1 MKFFY
6 VGLMRLM
13 RGILRVFGILGWL
26 ERRSDQRWA
35 LWLRSLFA
43 IHDIEDMIALDLPWW
58 SMQAMDEVDA
68 FLRAHPGARVFE
80 YGSGAS
86 TVWLAKRAGSVVSVE
101 HDEHW
106 AGEVRD
112 RLAGH
117 ANVELRVVPPDDS
130 YVDERYASAKRGWQS
145 RTFRNYAHAIEDEE
159 GKFDLIVV
167 DGRARSAC
175 LEVARSAVMKEGM
188 ILFDNSDRRRYRE
201 AIVKSWMEVRRHAGL
216 TACLPYP
223 DPTTLLRPLG
233 PR

>member
-1 MKFFY
+1 MKFLY
-6 VGLMRLM
+6 VGLMRFL
-13 RGILRVFGILGWL
+13 RGILRLFGILGWL
-26 ERRSDQRWA
+26 ERRSDRRWA

-58 SMQAMDEVDA
+58 SMQAVEEVDA
-68 FLRAHPGARVFE
+68 FLRANPGARVFE

-101 HDEHW
+101 HDEQW
-106 AGEVRD
+106 AGTVRD
-112 RLAGH
+112 RLASLP
-117 ANVELRVVPPDDS
+117 NVELRVVPPDD
-130 YVDERYASAKRGWQS
+130 VKGDERYASAKSGWEN
-145 RTFRNYAHAIEDEE
+145 RTFQAYAHAIEDEE

-175 LEVARSAVMKEGM
+175 LQVARGAVMKEGM

-201 AIVKSWMEVRRHAGL
+201 AIVKSWMEVRRHTGL